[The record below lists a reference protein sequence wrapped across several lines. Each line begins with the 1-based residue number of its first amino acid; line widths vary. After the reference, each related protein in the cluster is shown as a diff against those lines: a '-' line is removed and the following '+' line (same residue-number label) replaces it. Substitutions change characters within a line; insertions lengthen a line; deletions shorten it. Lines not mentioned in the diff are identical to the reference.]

1 MKEYGG
7 DELELFKHAHNWKS
21 YYAGFFR
28 HYLTGDVLEIGAG
41 IGETTHSLCDGSQS
55 SWTCVEPDPALISE
69 IELKKVSGYLPSIVE
84 VKTGFIDAIDESALF
99 DAIIYIDVLEH
110 IKHDDQEL
118 IKASKHLKPG
128 GRLIILVPAHNFLFT
143 KFDKA
148 IGHFRRYNKKMLK
161 DAVPAELKKIQLL
174 YLDSVGLTASLANKY
189 FLKQDYPELKQVKLW
204 DSLMVPVS
212 RITDK
217 ILFHSLGKTVLGIW
231 QKDN

>member
-55 SWTCVEPDPALISE
+55 SWTCVEPDPALIAE
-69 IELKKVSGYLPSIVE
+69 IELKKASGYLPSIVE
-84 VKTGFIDAIDESALF
+84 VKTGLIDVLDHSALF

-110 IKHDDQEL
+110 IKYDDQEL

-128 GRLIILVPAHNFLFT
+128 GWLVILVPAHNFLFT

-161 DAVPAELKKIQLL
+161 DAVPAELKNIELL

-189 FLKQDYPELKQVKLW
+189 FLKQDYPELKQIKLW
-204 DSLMVPVS
+204 DSLMVPAS

-231 QKDN
+231 QKNS

>member
-99 DAIIYIDVLEH
+99 DAIIYSDVLEH
-110 IKHDDQEL
+110 IKYDDQEL

-161 DAVPAELKKIQLL
+161 DVVPAELKKIQLL

-217 ILFHSLGKTVLGIW
+217 ILFHRLGKTVLGIW

>member
-1 MKEYGG
+1 MKEYVGG
-7 DELELFKHAHNWKS
+7 ELELFKHAYNWKS

-28 HYLTGDVLEIGAG
+28 NYLKGDVLEIGAG

-55 SWTCVEPDPALISE
+55 SWTCVEPDLALTAE
-69 IELKKVSGYLPSIVE
+69 IEKKKENGYLPSIVE
-84 VKTGFIDAIDESALF
+84 VKTGFLDVIEENALF
-99 DAIIYIDVLEH
+99 DAIIYIDVIEH
-110 IKHDDQEL
+110 IEHDSEEL

-161 DAVPAELKKIQLL
+161 NAVPLELKNTKLL

-189 FLKQDYPELKQVKLW
+189 FLKQDYPELKQVKMW
-204 DSLMVPVS
+204 DSLMIPVS

-217 ILFHSLGKTVLGIW
+217 ILFYSLGKTVLGIW
-231 QKDN
+231 KKIE

>member
-55 SWTCVEPDPALISE
+55 SWTCVEPDPALIEE
-69 IELKKVSGYLPSIVE
+69 IELKKASGYLSSIVE
-84 VKTGFIDAIDESALF
+84 VKTGFIDILDENDLF

-118 IKASKHLKPG
+118 IKASKHLRPG

-161 DAVPAELKKIQLL
+161 DAVPASLKKIQLL